1 MEHCMPSYTYPGQLP
16 DREFIRLADATLLT
30 DSLPLDWQCHAIS
43 RLHDLLNIADK
54 ADAEEAAAR
63 KHHADLI
70 FNAITRVEEALEA
83 MQSTTESLAAG
94 ASNGS
99 T

>member
-1 MEHCMPSYTYPGQLP
+1 
-16 DREFIRLADATLLT
+16 
-30 DSLPLDWQCHAIS
+30 
-43 RLHDLLNIADK
+43 LHDLLNIADK